1 MSSRIPLA
9 KKWREYLMRQPESG
23 MGYHRVDVF
32 FEDGTTAE
40 DCVVF
45 NSEEIELPDKYIGK
59 DILKM
64 KLHRKETGIQ
74 Q

>member
-59 DILKM
+59 DIM
-64 KLHRKETGIQ
+64 KIKLYRKKTSVQ